1 MNLPVGLLLPS
12 LHHAFYPPPS
22 PCGLKY
28 TKPTFPLIHH
38 VMFFL
43 CLLSLS
49 LRPTSSSPHL
59 WYTRNDKDIVQ
70 LNTNRTSWCLEWV
83 KERHTLYHHFLMML
97 YELIKAPTPSR
108 KQTNNSSFIS
118 SWLIS
123 MQIILDENVD
133 SRGHLTA
140 GSTTKKIKIKVFVNH
155 SLRMSID
162 IFVVDKIT
170 AAGIVWTYSI
180 LTETD
185 PSWTRWR

>member
-1 MNLPVGLLLPS
+1 
-12 LHHAFYPPPS
+12 
-22 PCGLKY
+22 
-28 TKPTFPLIHH
+28 
-38 VMFFL
+38 
-43 CLLSLS
+43 
-49 LRPTSSSPHL
+49 
-59 WYTRNDKDIVQ
+59 
-70 LNTNRTSWCLEWV
+70 
-83 KERHTLYHHFLMML
+83 
-97 YELIKAPTPSR
+97 
-108 KQTNNSSFIS
+108 
-118 SWLIS
+118 

-185 PSWTRWR
+185 QIMDKMEVDNRTARACTVL